1 MSQCESGSITS
12 EGYEVASRALAAAIV
27 LTVLALSCYL
37 TVLPVFAPRLQ
48 QYFSITNRQLGTLLS
63 CQVIGGLL
71 GFVVVLPL
79 VVRLGVRKATS
90 LTALAGG
97 AGFVAAGLAK
107 SLTGFGVA
115 LAAVG
120 MFAGALFVS
129 AMALLVELFPE
140 WKRRMVAITL
150 AASSAPAILF
160 PPLAQWALSALVD
173 AGKATVQM
181 VVQGPL
187 VAVGSVLMMGGLL
200 VGMGGRQSDP
210 GRTAAATGVRWRQ
223 ILSWRTA
230 FVLLLAAMHG
240 GADTG
245 LYSWMPK
252 YMTRQ
257 FPVLPLAPGLVL
269 SAYSVGYLLA
279 RLVQAALPERRGQ
292 RAFLT
297 LAGPVGGV
305 MILTALWYAD
315 ALALTV
321 LYPLAGMVWCLE
333 FPALIADVETGGSAQ
348 FGGVVAGTQ
357 LASYLGAVG
366 QLNLIGWLADHTGSF
381 KLALSPPAAS
391 FVLFGLI
398 AAVAGMGKPSSAVQR
413 QAAEKAMG

>member
-1 MSQCESGSITS
+1 MSRSESRSATS
-12 EGYEVASRALAAAIV
+12 EEGVAVGRGRFAV
-27 LTVLALSCYL
+27 LVLVVLALSCYL

-79 VVRLGVRKATS
+79 AARLGVRKATS
-90 LTALAGG
+90 LTAFAGG
-97 AGFVAAGLAK
+97 AGFVAAGLTN
-107 SLTGFGVA
+107 SLMGFGVA
-115 LAAVG
+115 LAVVG

-173 AGKATVQM
+173 TGKAAIQM

-187 VAVGSVLMMGGLL
+187 VAVGAVMMMGGVM
-200 VGMGGRQSDP
+200 VGLGGRRADRGQ
-210 GRTAAATGVRWRQ
+210 TAAATSVRWRE
-223 ILSWRTA
+223 ILSGRTA
-230 FVLLLAAMHG
+230 IVLLLAALHG

-245 LYSWMPK
+245 LYSWMPR

-257 FPVLPLAPGLVL
+257 FAFLPVAPGLVL
-269 SAYSVGYLLA
+269 AAYSVGYLVA
-279 RLVQAALPERRGQ
+279 RLVQAGLPEKRGQ

-297 LAGPVGGV
+297 LAGPLGGV
-305 MILTALWYAD
+305 IILTALWRAD
-315 ALALTV
+315 ALALAM
-321 LYPLAGMVWCLE
+321 LYPVAGMAWCLE
-333 FPALIADVETGGSAQ
+333 FPALIAEIETDGSAQ
-348 FGGVVAGTQ
+348 FGGLVAGTQ

-381 KLALSPPAAS
+381 QVALSAPAAS
-391 FVLFGLI
+391 FVCFGLI
-398 AAVAGMGKPSSAVQR
+398 AAVAGLGKRGRKMTP
-413 QAAEKAMG
+413 QAPQETA